1 MTKEEFI
8 KFIEELGFTRTW
20 DESEEWSI
28 FPEGNGLFQPKIYIK
43 FTVEYDKDCIR
54 LYHSKIT
61 NSVSMGSNLGFFPIE
76 SIGDFEKII
85 IVDSLSKYC
94 SELTIK
100 FKKIIR
106 DNKLNSIL

>member
-28 FPEGNGLFQPKIYIK
+28 FPEGNGLFQPKVYIK
-43 FTVEYDKDCIR
+43 FTVEYGRDCIR
-54 LYHSKIT
+54 LYHKII
-61 NSVSMGSNLGFFPIE
+61 NSISTGSNLGFFPIG

-94 SELTIK
+94 SELPIK
-100 FKKIIR
+100 FKKFIR